1 MGERLIG
8 PPRPSSIAASTLPLT
23 SQPQEKTDTPLRMN
37 SAEGIAPAPISSAPF
52 RLLALVGLLSFGCS
66 PSDGEGADT
75 DEAQCVPGAM
85 VMCWCDGDTPGVQAC
100 QPDMTFAACVCNG
113 TPGTDGS
120 DGGVPSGSSTAD
132 ENSASTT
139 AEDGTDTTTD
149 GSNPDDETSAEGS
162 DTSSSDSSST
172 DTCTDERYAYYQACI
187 GLADQSPAT
196 EFYEACIQA
205 CPSAADSCGYSACT
219 TQCSLDTPTPPEVQD
234 CRDAY
239 PECVYA
245 VISEDLEA
253 CYTTCTEQRQACA
266 EGTTCTG
273 EGGSTSACAALH
285 DGCRE
290 SCDTSGT
297 PSDGWSSASDGTC
310 SGNESL
316 ALLLC
321 RNATTASDCLT
332 GCDAGAPNCG
342 YNDCLAECYA
352 DDYAAEVGCE
362 STWEDCPSNNPG
374 CISQCYADE
383 ATCITECAN
392 VATCGTARADCLAAC

>member
-1 MGERLIG
+1 
-8 PPRPSSIAASTLPLT
+8 
-23 SQPQEKTDTPLRMN
+23 MN
-37 SAEGIAPAPISSAPF
+37 SAEGLAPSIPSVLF
-52 RLLALVGLLSFGCS
+52 RALAFIGLLGLGCS
-66 PSDGEGADT
+66 PSDSGGADT
-75 DEAQCVPGAM
+75 DGGQCVPGAM
-85 VMCWCDGDTPGVQAC
+85 AMCWCDGETPGVQTC
-100 QPDMTFAACVCNG
+100 EPDMTFAACVCNG
-113 TPGTDGS
+113 TPGADGS
-120 DGGVPSGSSTAD
+120 GTGGASDPSSSTAD
-132 ENSASTT
+132 ESGASTT
-139 AEDGTDTTTD
+139 SDNSTGTATE
-149 GSNPDDETSAEGS
+149 GSGPDDETSADSG
-162 DTSSSDSSST
+162 DTSSSDTSSA

-187 GLADQSPAT
+187 GLADHSPAT
-196 EFYEACIQA
+196 EFYETCIQA

-219 TQCSLDTPTPPEVQD
+219 TQCTLDTPTPPEVQD

-253 CYTTCTEQRQACA
+253 CYTTCTSQRQACA

-273 EGGSTSACAALH
+273 DGGSTSACAALH

-290 SCDTSGT
+290 SCETSGT

-321 RNATTASDCLT
+321 RNATTVSDCLT
-332 GCDAGAPNCG
+332 GCDAGAPDCG
-342 YNDCLAECYA
+342 YNDCLADCYA

-392 VATCGTARADCLAAC
+392 VATCGAARADCLAAC

>member
-1 MGERLIG
+1 
-8 PPRPSSIAASTLPLT
+8 
-23 SQPQEKTDTPLRMN
+23 MN
-37 SAEGIAPAPISSAPF
+37 LAEGVAPVTPSVF
-52 RLLALVGLLSFGCS
+52 LRTLAVVGLFGLGCS
-66 PSDGEGADT
+66 PSDSGGSDT
-75 DEAQCVPGAM
+75 DGGQCVPGAM
-85 VMCWCDGDTPGVQAC
+85 AMCWCDGETPGVQTC

-113 TPGTDGS
+113 TPDADSSGTGAS
-120 DGGVPSGSSTAD
+120 TEPSSSTTD
-132 ENSASTT
+132 ESSASTT
-139 AEDGTDTTTD
+139 AEDATTERS
-149 GSNPDDETSAEGS
+149 GPDDETSTEGS

-187 GLADQSPAT
+187 GLADHSPAT
-196 EFYEACIQA
+196 EFYETCIQA
-205 CPSAADSCGYSACT
+205 CPSAADTCGYSACT
-219 TQCSLDTPTPPEVQD
+219 TQCSLDTPTPPEVRD

-253 CYTTCTEQRQACA
+253 CYTACTEQQQACA
-266 EGTTCTG
+266 EETTCTG
-273 EGGSTSACAALH
+273 EGGSTYACFSLH

-290 SCDTSGT
+290 SCETSGS

-321 RNATTASDCLT
+321 RNATTVSDCLT
-332 GCDAGAPNCG
+332 GCDAGTPDCG
-342 YNDCLAECYA
+342 YNDCLASCYA

-362 STWEDCPSNNPG
+362 STWADCPSTNPA

-392 VATCGTARADCLAAC
+392 VATCGAARTDCLTAC